1 MHPVHAVWGV
11 DRGHIA
17 RMGGETKERGHTW
30 HDGSTLSADL
40 PVYPMR
46 MNLAML
52 GVPSDVMAKS
62 K

>member
-11 DRGHIA
+11 DRGHTA
-17 RMGGETKERGHTW
+17 RMGGETG
-30 HDGSTLSADL
+30 
-40 PVYPMR
+40 YPMR

-52 GVPSDVMAKS
+52 GVPSAVMAKS

>member
-11 DRGHIA
+11 DRRHIA
-17 RMGGETKERGHTW
+17 RMGGET
-30 HDGSTLSADL
+30 A
-40 PVYPMR
+40 YPMR

-52 GVPSDVMAKS
+52 GVPSAVMAKS

>member
-11 DRGHIA
+11 ARGHIA
-17 RMGGETKERGHTW
+17 RMGGET
-30 HDGSTLSADL
+30 
-40 PVYPMR
+40 VYPMR

-52 GVPSDVMAKS
+52 GVPSAVMAKS